1 MAKLID
7 ITGKAISGEWG
18 TDDLVGNGVP
28 VLRTTN
34 FTNIGVVNFNNVVT
48 RQIVKKS
55 ISEKLLRYGDII
67 IEKSGGS
74 DKQPVG
80 RVVFFEGEN
89 NKYLFN
95 NFTGL
100 LRVRDFCKWN
110 PKYIFYSLF
119 SNYAKGGTIPFEN
132 RTTGLHNLQ
141 TDSYVN
147 SVMIVERKIEEQ
159 TDIVTI
165 LDKVNQLINY
175 EKKQLEDLD
184 ILVKSRFIEMFGD
197 PIRND
202 KFWPINKLKDVTIKI
217 GSGATPKG
225 GKESYPNEGIY
236 FIRSL
241 NVHDGL
247 FEFKDLAHLTENQAK
262 LLNNVIV
269 EQGDVLLNITGAS
282 VARTCVVPNEILPA
296 RVNQH
301 VSIIRCNKNFLNS
314 TFMNRQF
321 LSDSFKR
328 ILLNMGEAG
337 GATRQAI
344 TKQQLEDTTVIVPPI
359 TLQKE
364 YASFVMQVDK
374 SKLAIQKSLD
384 ELETLKKSLM
394 QQYFG

>member
-80 RVVFFEGEN
+80 RVVFFEGED

-119 SNYAKGGTIPFEN
+119 ANYAKGGTIPFEN

-184 ILVKSRFIEMFGD
+184 ILVKSRFIEMFGTFPD
-197 PIRND
+197 N
-202 KFWPINKLKDVTIKI
+202 
-217 GSGATPKG
+217 PKG
-225 GKESYPNEGIY
+225 WECCTIRDIVKEVRYGSSRPAVEGGQYPYLRMNNITYEGT
-236 FIRSL
+236 L
-241 NVHDGL
+241 
-247 FEFKDLAHLTENQAK
+247 DLSEIKYIDVPEKELEKCTVRK
-262 LLNNVIV
+262 
-269 EQGDVLLNITGAS
+269 GDVLFN
-282 VARTCVVPNEILPA
+282 RTNSKELVGKTCLYDRDESMVLAGFIIRVRVNDKVVPEFLVA
-296 RVNQH
+296 
-301 VSIIRCNKNFLNS
+301 FLNMDFS
-314 TFMNRQF
+314 KKMLFN
-321 LSDSFKR
+321 KCKAA
-328 ILLNMGEAG
+328 IG
-337 GATRQAI
+337 QANI
-344 TKQQLEDTTVIVPPI
+344 NAQELQNIEIYLPHLA
-359 TLQKE
+359 LQKE
-364 YASFVMQVDK
+364 FVSLKYQVDK
-374 SKLAIQKSLD
+374 SKLAIQQSLD

>member
-119 SNYAKGGTIPFEN
+119 SNYANGGTIPFEN

-197 PIRND
+197 PVINSKGWITKRLPELGTLSRGMSKHRPRNAPELLGGPYPLIQTGD
-202 KFWPINKLKDVTIKI
+202 VANADGYIKEYTSTYSELGFRQSKMWPKGTLCITIAANIAKTAILEFASCFPDSIVGFNAYSDVTNEYIHHWFTFVQRIIEEQAPESAQKNINMKI
-217 GSGATPKG
+217 LSNLKVMVPDK
-225 GKESYPNEGIY
+225 
-236 FIRSL
+236 
-241 NVHDGL
+241 
-247 FEFKDLAHLTENQAK
+247 
-262 LLNNVIV
+262 
-269 EQGDVLLNITGAS
+269 NI
-282 VARTCVVPNEILPA
+282 
-296 RVNQH
+296 QH
-301 VSIIRCNKNFLNS
+301 EYVDFL
-314 TFMNRQF
+314 
-321 LSDSFKR
+321 K
-328 ILLNMGEAG
+328 
-337 GATRQAI
+337 
-344 TKQQLEDTTVIVPPI
+344 
-359 TLQKE
+359 
-364 YASFVMQVDK
+364 QVDK
-374 SKLAIQKSLD
+374 SKFVVTAKFQ
-384 ELETLKKSLM
+384 
-394 QQYFG
+394 

>member
-80 RVVFFEGEN
+80 RVVFFEGED

-119 SNYAKGGTIPFEN
+119 ANYAKGGTIPFEN

-159 TDIVTI
+159 TGIVTI

-184 ILVKSRFIEMFGD
+184 ILVKSRFIEMFGESNYPLVKACD
-197 PIRND
+197 VCDFITKGTTPNTKEIYENYTDERIPFLKVYNLSNTGKLLFKNKTQYIDNSVHNGELSRSIVFPND
-202 KFWPINKLKDVTIKI
+202 VLMNIVGPPLGKFALVDDSFPEW
-217 GSGATPKG
+217 
-225 GKESYPNEGIY
+225 
-236 FIRSL
+236 
-241 NVHDGL
+241 NV
-247 FEFKDLAHLTENQAK
+247 NQAIAIFRAK
-262 LLNNVIV
+262 
-269 EQGDVLLNITGAS
+269 
-282 VARTCVVPNEILPA
+282 REILPLYLLYSLM
-296 RVNQH
+296 QDD
-301 VSIIRCNKNFLNS
+301 I
-314 TFMNRQF
+314 
-321 LSDSFKR
+321 LSPF
-328 ILLNMGEAG
+328 
-337 GATRQAI
+337 
-344 TKQQLEDTTVIVPPI
+344 
-359 TLQKE
+359 LQKAVGVRQLNISLE
-364 YASFVMQVDK
+364 QCRELQFRLPPLNLQHNFSVFAQQVDK
-374 SKLAIQKSLD
+374 SKLAIQQSLD

>member
-80 RVVFFEGEN
+80 RVVFFEGED

-119 SNYAKGGTIPFEN
+119 ANYAKGGTIPFEN

-165 LDKVNQLINY
+165 LDKVTKLINY

-184 ILVKSRFIEMFGD
+184 ILVKSRFIELFGD
-197 PIRND
+197 PVSNTKNIPVTEIAKKFFVTKLAGFEYTKYIKYQDSGDVIMVRGLNVKD
-202 KFWPINKLKDVTIKI
+202 KKLKLDDVYYIDSEVSDKLPR
-217 GSGATPKG
+217 SQL
-225 GKESYPNEGIY
+225 KEN
-236 FIRSL
+236 
-241 NVHDGL
+241 D
-247 FEFKDLAHLTENQAK
+247 
-262 LLNNVIV
+262 IV
-269 EQGDVLLNITGAS
+269 MTYVGVNIGDVALVDAKNKYHLAPNVAKISPYDINETNPVFFVYLLAFNKENFAGNATNTAKQALNMEKI
-282 VARTCVVPNEILPA
+282 RKLQIILPKIELQ
-296 RVNQH
+296 NQ
-301 VSIIRCNKNFLNS
+301 FA
-314 TFMNRQF
+314 
-321 LSDSFKR
+321 D
-328 ILLNMGEAG
+328 
-337 GATRQAI
+337 
-344 TKQQLEDTTVIVPPI
+344 
-359 TLQKE
+359 
-364 YASFVMQVDK
+364 FVAQVDK
-374 SKLAIQKSLD
+374 SKFVVTTKFQ
-384 ELETLKKSLM
+384 
-394 QQYFG
+394 

>member
-34 FTNIGVVNFNNVVT
+34 FSNIGVVNFNNVVT

-80 RVVFFEGEN
+80 RVVFFEGED

-119 SNYAKGGTIPFEN
+119 ANYAKGGTIPFEN

-147 SVMIVERKIEEQ
+147 SVMIMERKIEEQ

-197 PIRND
+197 PVTNEKWWVKVRLAD
-202 KFWPINKLKDVTIKI
+202 KCCIITGNTPPRANEKYYGSYIEWIK
-217 GSGATPKG
+217 S
-225 GKESYPNEGIY
+225 
-236 FIRSL
+236 
-241 NVHDGL
+241 D
-247 FEFKDLAHLTENQAK
+247 
-262 LLNNVIV
+262 
-269 EQGDVLLNITGAS
+269 NITSSMYLTKAAEYLSEEGLAVGKKVESGS
-282 VARTCVVPNEILPA
+282 VLMTCIAGSLKSIGNVAIADRPVTFNQQINAVVTNEQNTLFMYEQFKLTKEYITCDVNMALKGILSKG
-296 RVNQH
+296 QL
-301 VSIIRCNKNFLNS
+301 SEK
-314 TFMNRQF
+314 QF
-321 LSDSFKR
+321 IF
-328 ILLNMGEAG
+328 
-337 GATRQAI
+337 
-344 TKQQLEDTTVIVPPI
+344 PPI
-359 TLQKE
+359 ELQNQF
-364 YASFVMQVDK
+364 ADFVAQVDK